1 MSERTAAATARR
13 RADSELKRQRILTIA
28 RAFIDRGQDFSWE
41 SLARAADVNPGF
53 LHRAP
58 GLKEKV
64 REMSDQTLVDLEVG
78 LRSGTT
84 VTVASVKAENAYL
97 KRRLLEL
104 ERANAKLKER
114 LGEVVGQDLL
124 DVAPSDAS
132 LAHRIAELEQQ
143 LFEARETIR
152 EREEELEAARDVNR
166 DLMRARNQGGA

>member
-64 REMSDQTLVDLEVG
+64 LEMSDQTLVDLEVG

-114 LGEVVGQDLL
+114 LGEVVGQELL

-152 EREEELEAARDVNR
+152 EREEELEGARDVNR

>member
-28 RAFIDRGQDFSWE
+28 RSFIDRGQDFSWE

-58 GLKEKV
+58 GLKETV
-64 REMSDQTLVDLEVG
+64 REMGDQALVDLEVG
-78 LRSGTT
+78 LRCGTT

-97 KRRLLEL
+97 KRRLLDL

-114 LGEVVGQDLL
+114 LGEVVGQELL
-124 DVAPSDAS
+124 DVAPSEAS
-132 LAHRIAELEQQ
+132 LAARVAELEQQ

-152 EREEELEAARDVNR
+152 DREEELEAARAVNQG
-166 DLMRARNQGGA
+166 LMRAQNQEAG

>member
-1 MSERTAAATARR
+1 M
-13 RADSELKRQRILTIA
+13 
-28 RAFIDRGQDFSWE
+28 G
-41 SLARAADVNPGF
+41 
-53 LHRAP
+53 
-58 GLKEKV
+58 
-64 REMSDQTLVDLEVG
+64 DQALVELEVG
-78 LRSGTT
+78 LRSGTS

-97 KRRLLEL
+97 KRRLVDL

-114 LGEVVGQDLL
+114 LGEVVGQELL

-152 EREEELEAARDVNR
+152 ERQEELEAARDVNR